1 MNLPALKSVLE
12 NAVAAGAIPGAVV
25 AATDPAG
32 TMFEFAVGRQ
42 SMNEPQPMQ
51 VNSVFWVASM
61 TKALTSVAALQMV
74 EAGKLKLDTP
84 ISDVLPDLAAPQV
97 LEGFDADGKPRLRSA
112 VGSITLR
119 QLLSHTA
126 GFSYEF
132 SNPHL
137 ARYLKETKTP
147 SAATGLLAGL
157 NQPLM
162 SDPGTRWEYG
172 INTDWVGRAVETVS
186 GLKLDTY
193 FERHISGPLGM
204 GDTLFSPRAD
214 QGPRRVAMHKR
225 AVDHSLEVIQFDPR
239 PAPEFLSGGGGLY
252 SSAPDYLAFMRMIL
266 NQGGSLLKP
275 ETVLA
280 MSTNQIG
287 SLRAGVLGSA
297 NPGLS
302 FGSDFY
308 PGMDSKW
315 GLGFLLNPA
324 PGKFGRSAGSLTW
337 AGLPNCFYWIDVPR
351 KIAAVILMQLLP
363 CGDPAAL
370 RTYAAFEAALYASL

>member
-12 NAVAAGAIPGAVV
+12 NAVAAGAIHGAVV

-172 INTDWVGRAVETVS
+172 INTDWVGRA
-186 GLKLDTY
+186 
-193 FERHISGPLGM
+193 
-204 GDTLFSPRAD
+204 
-214 QGPRRVAMHKR
+214 
-225 AVDHSLEVIQFDPR
+225 
-239 PAPEFLSGGGGLY
+239 
-252 SSAPDYLAFMRMIL
+252 
-266 NQGGSLLKP
+266 
-275 ETVLA
+275 
-280 MSTNQIG
+280 
-287 SLRAGVLGSA
+287 
-297 NPGLS
+297 
-302 FGSDFY
+302 
-308 PGMDSKW
+308 
-315 GLGFLLNPA
+315 
-324 PGKFGRSAGSLTW
+324 
-337 AGLPNCFYWIDVPR
+337 
-351 KIAAVILMQLLP
+351 
-363 CGDPAAL
+363 
-370 RTYAAFEAALYASL
+370 